1 MQRVLL
7 TAFEPFDNQAR
18 NSSLEVA
25 QGLLAKSP
33 PGVDCRL
40 AVLPVV
46 ADLCAERAWSA
57 VEQHQ
62 PDFILSLGQSGAS
75 PCLRLED
82 RAVNLDDFSLPD
94 NAGQV
99 RIRQPIIEGAP
110 ALLRTQID
118 VERLFACLRDR
129 GHPVEW
135 SFSAG
140 TFVCN
145 HLYYRLLH
153 RCHAVARP
161 VLFVHLPFLPG
172 QIGPKQLGFVLD
184 MQVQLRCLT
193 ALLMELA
200 SQRAAAEA
208 G

>member
-46 ADLCAERAWSA
+46 AD
-57 VEQHQ
+57 
-62 PDFILSLGQSGAS
+62 